1 MEKPS
6 TRFILYTGLR
16 TIGGVNASVSY
27 GRDRVLF
34 ECGGAYD
41 PATAVYDGKFWSAA
55 AAGSMTGSVPD
66 SCPG

>member
-27 GRDRVLF
+27 GLPLPYMT
-34 ECGGAYD
+34 E
-41 PATAVYDGKFWSAA
+41 KFWNAA
-55 AAGSMTGSVPD
+55 AAGSMTGSAPV

>member
-16 TIGGVNASVSY
+16 TIGGVNASVSLSAAGPMTLPLPY
-27 GRDRVLF
+27 MT
-34 ECGGAYD
+34 E
-41 PATAVYDGKFWSAA
+41 KFWSAA
-55 AAGSMTGSVPD
+55 AAGSMTDSAPG